1 MVIVDRSA
9 RTARPRSVTTIV
21 RIALTTFIV
30 ASLSLLFA
38 CGGSSGAAL
47 SSGFFDFGQ
56 VAMGAQSRRIALTVT
71 NTTTSAF
78 SLSPKLTGSG
88 DFAFSSDVSCNGSLQ
103 PTMGCEMVVT
113 YTPSSSGQA
122 KAFLDLGLSTGDK
135 RITIAGTGVALSPGQ
150 SIVNSTDNPLVASYA
165 YAPSTAGNV
174 SIQFGPDTNYGLQT
188 NSQAASAGAPVTFE
202 VAGMTGNSTYHM
214 RAVVDSGEKSG
225 DQTFTTN
232 NFTADQLPAL
242 TVSGSSTAGGIELMN
257 PAIGPNPTSYLQ
269 AYAIDLAG
277 NVIWG
282 YQYPDRLAGTII
294 DPVKLLPNGDMMF
307 LIAVGNNAPAL
318 GPIPA
323 GESILLRETDLAGVP
338 VRQITIDDINNALT
352 AAGVTWQ
359 IADVHHDFLTRPN
372 GDIIVLANTFKSFS
386 SLPGTSGSTN
396 VLGDVIVELDT
407 NNNVVWTWNEF
418 DFLNV
423 DYAPTGYP
431 DWTHSNA
438 LLYTA
443 GDGNLLVS
451 IRELSWIVKIN
462 YANATGDGHILWRLG
477 LNGDFTLVNGS
488 SPQDWQYG
496 EHQPTLFS
504 GNGAGIFELAIMD
517 NGFSRQLT
525 PGNVCSGAA
534 CYSTVPIFKIDE
546 SAKTA
551 TIVFRDTFP
560 NTMYSFWGGSTT
572 PLPNGNLEYDLTAE
586 GTGSQVQEVTVSS
599 TPTAQWTAKTSTE
612 NLYRANRIPSLYPG
626 VQW

>member
-1 MVIVDRSA
+1 MAIADRCA
-9 RTARPRSVTTIV
+9 
-21 RIALTTFIV
+21 RIAPVRRSSRIPLLTFV
-30 ASLSLLFA
+30 AASLALLSA
-38 CGGSSGAAL
+38 CGGGSGAGL
-47 SSGFFDFGQ
+47 SSGYYDFGQ
-56 VAMGAQSRRIALTVT
+56 VALGTSSRRIALTVT
-71 NTTTSAF
+71 NSTSAAF
-78 SLSPKLTGSG
+78 TLSPKLTGSS
-88 DFAFSSDVSCNGSLQ
+88 DFSFDSSVSCNGSLQ
-103 PTMGCEMVVT
+103 PTMGCQMVVV
-113 YTPSSSGQA
+113 YTPSAAGEGR
-122 KAFLDLGLSTGDK
+122 AFLDLGLSTDDR
-135 RITIAGTGVALSPGQ
+135 RITIAGTGTALAPGQ
-150 SIVNSTDNPLVASYA
+150 SIVNSTDNPLVASYT
-165 YAPSTAGNV
+165 YAPNTSGNLT
-174 SIQFGPDTNYGLQT
+174 IQFGPDTNYGLQT
-188 NSQAASAGAPVTFE
+188 NTQPASSGTPVTFE

-225 DQTFTTN
+225 DQTFTTS

-242 TVSGSSTAGGIELMN
+242 TVSGSSTAGGIEMMN

-269 AYAIDLAG
+269 AYAIDLSG

-323 GESILLRETDLAGVP
+323 GETITLRETDLAGVP
-338 VRQITIDDINNALT
+338 VRDITIDDINTALT
-352 AAGVTWQ
+352 NAGISWQ
-359 IADVHHDFLTRPN
+359 IADLHHDFLAMPN
-372 GDIIVLANTFKSFS
+372 GHLIVLANTFKSFS
-386 SLPGTSGSTN
+386 SLPGTTGTTN
-396 VLGDVIVELDT
+396 VLGDVVIDLDPS
-407 NNNVVWTWNEF
+407 NNVAWTWNEF

-438 LLYTA
+438 LVYTS

-462 YANATGDGHILWRLG
+462 YANGTGDGSILWRFG
-477 LNGDFTLVNGS
+477 LNGDFTLTNGT

-496 EHQPTLFS
+496 EHQPSIVS
-504 GNGAGIFELAIMD
+504 GNGAGIFELAMMD
-517 NGFSRQLT
+517 NGFSRQLS
-525 PGNVCSGAA
+525 PGNVCSGSS
-534 CYSTVPIFKIDE
+534 CYSTVPIFQINE
-546 SAKTA
+546 TAKTA

-560 NTMYSFWGGSTT
+560 NAMYSFWGGSTT
-572 PLPNGNLEYDLTAE
+572 PLSNGNLEYDLTAE

-599 TPTAQWTAKTSTE
+599 TPAAQWTAKTSTE